1 VAHFLGLREA
11 AESAVTEKTALVARE
26 LEDTLGTSPAIGW
39 GGETSG
45 AKARTEVSPCTKLCK
60 VVLRNCGSVR
70 VAGQSD
76 GPLDR
81 EFVRELRG

>member
-1 VAHFLGLREA
+1 VETWSSQPRFCWARGEA
-11 AESAVTEKTALVARE
+11 AESAVTEKT
-26 LEDTLGTSPAIGW
+26 GTSPAIGW

-45 AKARTEVSPCTKLCK
+45 AEARAEVSPCTKLCK

-76 GPLDR
+76 GRLDR
-81 EFVRELRG
+81 EVVRELRCWL

>member
-45 AKARTEVSPCTKLCK
+45 AKARTEVSPCNKMCK
-60 VVLRNCGSVR
+60 VVLRTCGSVR